1 MGFFNALKAF
11 KAKSPKETDISKDNN
26 EHKAENTTEG
36 AADDKNEVMAD
47 EKSQVLDPET
57 QSEVGGQTSKPSSEK
72 ESTLVDVPLG
82 NSTADPEKQPSRN
95 TSPAPGHTEEL
106 PDDNKEVAP
115 KAASKAASD
124 KESIKEEKS
133 EAVDGDTPADV
144 EEYPSSWRLALIT
157 VALCFCVFCVALDN
171 TIIATAIPKITD
183 QFNSLEDV
191 GWYGSSYLL
200 TTCAVCLMFGKLY
213 TFYSIKY
220 IYLMALGIFEIGSL
234 VCAVT
239 PTSVGLICG
248 RAIAG
253 LGAAG
258 LFSGSILIISKSVP
272 LVKRPMYTGLL
283 GSMFGVANVAGPLM
297 GGAFTD
303 HLTWRWC
310 FYINLPIGAVTFLF
324 VLAFFPN
331 PKAILKKNT
340 FKEQIKELDLIGSF
354 FFLPAIISL
363 LLALQW
369 GGTRYAWSN
378 GRIIGLFVVFGV
390 LGLIFIGT
398 QIWAGDR
405 ATVPPRLIKNRNVWG
420 SAWYAAALGA
430 AFFVLTYYLPIWF
443 QSIKGATA
451 LKSGLMNLPL
461 IIAVVVCS
469 ILAGGL
475 VTACGYYTPFMIA
488 SAIIMTIG
496 AGLLTTLETDSN
508 HSKWIGYQAL
518 FGIGLGLG
526 MQQPIIVAQTALKP
540 ADVPSGTAIVMFAQT
555 LGGAVFVSVAQ
566 NVFQNQLVQNLA
578 RYAPNED
585 AAKLISAGATMLR
598 NVVSGDALG
607 RVLVA
612 YNAAI
617 VQTFYVAVAMGALS
631 LVGPIF
637 VEWISVK
644 GKKVEMAAV

>member
-1 MGFFNALKAF
+1 MGFLNAF
-11 KAKSPKETDISKDNN
+11 KAKFRKEGDVPGDKTEHNT
-26 EHKAENTTEG
+26 EHKNVAPN
-36 AADDKNEVMAD
+36 DDTH
-47 EKSQVLDPET
+47 SQ
-57 QSEVGGQTSKPSSEK
+57 SSGQTSKPPSEK
-72 ESTLVDVPLG
+72 ESTLVDEPLMR
-82 NSTADPEKQPSRN
+82 NTTPNDDTKSELASRN
-95 TSPAPGHTEEL
+95 NPTPVHNDSNRELVPKKPFDEQPTEEEQ
-106 PDDNKEVAP
+106 KED
-115 KAASKAASD
+115 SD
-124 KESIKEEKS
+124 AE
-133 EAVDGDTPADV
+133 TPEDE
-144 EEYPSSWRLALIT
+144 EEYPNAWRLTMISI
-157 VALCFCVFCVALDN
+157 ALCLCVFCVALDN

-200 TTCAVCLMFGKLY
+200 TTCAVSLMFGKLY
-213 TFYSIKY
+213 TFYSIKW
-220 IYLMALGIFEIGSL
+220 IYLSALCIFEIGSL

-272 LVKRPMYTGLL
+272 LVKRPMYTGLI
-283 GSMFGVANVAGPLM
+283 GAMFGIANVAGPLM

-303 HLTWRWC
+303 HVTWRWC

-324 VLAFFPN
+324 VLCFFQA

-340 FKEQIKELDLIGSF
+340 LREQIKELDLVGSL
-354 FFLPAIISL
+354 FFLPSIISL

-369 GGTRYAWSN
+369 GGTKYAWGS

-390 LGLIFIGT
+390 LGLIFIGVE
-398 QIWAGDR
+398 IWAGDR

-420 SAWYAAALGA
+420 STWYALALGA
-430 AFFVLTYYLPIWF
+430 SFFVLTFYLPIWF

-451 LKSGLMNLPL
+451 LKSGIMNLPM
-461 IIAVVVCS
+461 IIAVVVVS

-475 VTACGYYTPFMIA
+475 VTTCGYYTPFMIA

-508 HSKWIGYQAL
+508 HSKWIGYQAI

-526 MQQPIIVAQTALKP
+526 MQQPIIVAQTALK
-540 ADVPSGTAIVMFAQT
+540 AEDVPSGTAIVMFAQT
-555 LGGAVFVSVAQ
+555 LGGAIFVSVGQ
-566 NVFQNQLVQNLA
+566 NVFQNQLIRNLA
-578 RYAPNED
+578 QYAPDED
-585 AAKLISAGATMLR
+585 AAKLVSVGATMLR
-598 NVVSGDALG
+598 TVVSGDSLH

-617 VQTFYVAVAMGALS
+617 TQTFYVAVAMGALS
-631 LVGPIF
+631 LIGPIF
-637 VEWISVK
+637 VEWLSVK
-644 GKKVEMAAV
+644 GKKVEVAPV